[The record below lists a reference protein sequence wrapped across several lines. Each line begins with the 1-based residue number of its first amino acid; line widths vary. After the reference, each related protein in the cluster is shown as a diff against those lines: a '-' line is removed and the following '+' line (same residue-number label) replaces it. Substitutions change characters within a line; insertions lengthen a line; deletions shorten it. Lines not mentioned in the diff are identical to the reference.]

1 MHIYMVH
8 THTQEGPLFPSALG
22 DGPSIEKML
31 RELDMG
37 IALDEAQQE
46 ATTSKIEKLQG
57 MILQVLC
64 V

>member
-1 MHIYMVH
+1 
-8 THTQEGPLFPSALG
+8 
-22 DGPSIEKML
+22 ML
-31 RELDMG
+31 RELDVG

-46 ATTSKIEKLQG
+46 ASTSKIEKLQG